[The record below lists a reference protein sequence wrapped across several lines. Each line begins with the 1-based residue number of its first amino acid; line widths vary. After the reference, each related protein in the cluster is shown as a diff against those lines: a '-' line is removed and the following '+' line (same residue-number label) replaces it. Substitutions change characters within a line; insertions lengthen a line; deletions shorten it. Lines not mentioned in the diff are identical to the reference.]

1 MKKIQIGV
9 AMLSVLLAACG
20 GGVKKEND
28 KVKLAFQP
36 GSGKAFKMVYEFS
49 VEATGDK
56 PRYVIELSGT
66 ASKKDEGEV
75 VLSTTN
81 DKIYMDGS
89 IGGKEVKFTAGTSD
103 SIPQDVAM
111 AVAPVFSLLNKK
123 FETTY
128 DLHLNKLSEV
138 MVREGGVDSTSN
150 KMQFFVRYPDS
161 AVGVGESWEKEILL
175 EPNGKKDFSAK
186 YTLKEVKDGMATIT
200 VDGKLTGKGENFG
213 HEFSL
218 EGTVTGTVKVDIAT
232 GWPVDTDLSQDFTLD
247 LGGKKSQIKYH
258 VKSTVTQ

>member
-89 IGGKEVKFTAGTSD
+89 IGGKEVKR
-103 SIPQDVAM
+103 
-111 AVAPVFSLLNKK
+111 
-123 FETTY
+123 
-128 DLHLNKLSEV
+128 SEE
-138 MVREGGVDSTSN
+138 R
-150 KMQFFVRYPDS
+150 R
-161 AVGVGESWEKEILL
+161 VGKECR
-175 EPNGKKDFSAK
+175 S
-186 YTLKEVKDGMATIT
+186 
-200 VDGKLTGKGENFG
+200 
-213 HEFSL
+213 
-218 EGTVTGTVKVDIAT
+218 
-232 GWPVDTDLSQDFTLD
+232 
-247 LGGKKSQIKYH
+247 
-258 VKSTVTQ
+258 